1 MREFERMKEG
11 SSVETTPCGCRRH
24 ESTRNDRSPVRK
36 ILVRRHV
43 LLQLDGG
50 GVPSDCHFLN
60 TWRPSLLFGSPEAG
74 AVESFSVTRSRIS
87 RANDR
92 VGYLRAQ
99 FARPVERYRVA
110 WPVRRVLTW
119 VFSRVCARFSCS
131 SSIRE
136 RVCHWQ
142 PACSRIAIFALPYQT
157 EVHRRFPN
165 QKTRGCRSSGSD
177 LL

>member
-11 SSVETTPCGCRRH
+11 SGVETAPCGCRRH

-50 GVPSDCHFLN
+50 GVPSHCHFLN
-60 TWRPSLLFGSPEAG
+60 TWRPSLLFGSPEA
-74 AVESFSVTRSRIS
+74 ARSSLSSVTRSRIS
-87 RANDR
+87 RADVR

-110 WPVRRVLTW
+110 WPVRRVLMW
-119 VFSRVCARFSCS
+119 VFSRVSRALFVLRQ
-131 SSIRE
+131 IR
-136 RVCHWQ
+136 VQ
-142 PACSRIAIFALPYQT
+142 PDRNFRYQT
-157 EVHRRFPN
+157 AVHRRFPN
-165 QKTRGCRSSGSD
+165 QKMEGCRSSGSD

>member
-11 SSVETTPCGCRRH
+11 SGVETAPCGCRRH

-87 RANDR
+87 RANVR

-119 VFSRVCARFSCS
+119 VFSRVSRALFVLRQ
-131 SSIRE
+131 IRE
-136 RVCHWQ
+136 RVRHLLR
-142 PACSRIAIFALPYQT
+142 AGSHFRYQT
-157 EVHRRFPN
+157 AVHRRLPN
-165 QKTRGCRSSGSD
+165 QKMEGCRSSGSD